1 MELLNQ
7 AIDSDFALETVFSKS
22 DDELPGKIKK
32 LESERKEAF
41 RIAIQALLQNQENL
55 DYFAAVVMLFDDP
68 KIKCELFD
76 KNSNSGANLL
86 INMEKAEKIHAKY
99 IFDKAEQLYKRATS
113 ADKNYPYKFRNDW
126 LMKAIKLLMDSV
138 EDVYDIPDNDKLE
151 IEWKAPFTGVEGM
164 QYKICILLSKCYFKR
179 GLSILPKG
187 KGVSPPEKK
196 VEAMRKALKWAD
208 AAIQENKS
216 LPEPL
221 FFKIKILYELY
232 KISDQ
237 EYHEKLKAIA
247 DIVLQIVS
255 EKSLVP
261 RKISDLHVLN
271 TCCRFSNKQYDDLE
285 KYDRLILNADTNNND
300 PSFSLCMMKAQ
311 AGLRIYKNISAKKDV
326 LEKLI
331 LNTEKTVKGLEQIEL
346 FSTIWDEVIDLIRDL
361 KDEKIDGWQKLAMMA
376 WEICDDKERQMGCG
390 LEIRQYWSRLE
401 RLYHLAIE
409 GADSS
414 SIQKVCVIDSL
425 KGRSLLA
432 WNDVDVFLQKKG
444 DKADEIRNLR
454 KLFYESEANALMGN
468 YVGQHLEIRSQ
479 LTNIQK
485 RASLPVDKI
494 PIGWTA
500 LHFYLQESEDEKLE
514 CRCIAGCKS
523 GNTEQGVEWIEFGPY
538 DLTKVWAGYK
548 KWRDKYYGL
557 ADITESSEC
566 LNKLCELIGDR
577 LPFLFDEEK
586 IKTNGII
593 FIPHGFMHLLP
604 LHAAKAPASANWNC
618 EYLFQRKVSTY
629 LPAWSHIHNDM
640 PTHCVTS
647 DEKYCCRNVD
657 KSPKDKF
664 YKNLIEYRSWT
675 EKVDHA
681 DKNVFTKFATKFKK
695 SPDCLTVLC
704 HGLADEVFPINS
716 ILKLGYGGLSLIE
729 LQMADLNLTGTKV
742 LLGACESELAPIK
755 TTQIDEHLSLAGT
768 FLSKGASLVFGS
780 MWECKVPVAE
790 ELILEALKKG
800 INVYQMLQEKQK
812 DWITSEKAPESWP
825 QGAEIFKGYPNSLKL
840 YFIAPFKIT
849 GYPLP
854 I

>member
-1 MELLNQ
+1 MELLKK
-7 AIDSDFALETVFSKS
+7 AIDADFELEAVFSKS
-22 DDELPGKIKK
+22 DDELPGKIKDLQFK
-32 LESERKEAF
+32 RKEAF
-41 RIAIQALLQNQENL
+41 RIAIQALLQDQQNM
-55 DYFAAVVMLFDDP
+55 DYFAAAVMLFNDP

-76 KNSNSGANLL
+76 KNPNAGAKLG
-86 INMEKAEKIHAKY
+86 IDMKHAEKIHAKY
-99 IFDKAEQLYKRATS
+99 IFEKAKQLYKRATS
-113 ADKNYPYKFRNDW
+113 ADRNYPYKYRNDW
-126 LMKAIKLLMDSV
+126 LMKAVRLLMDSV
-138 EDVYDIPDNDKLE
+138 EDVYDIPDNDKLA
-151 IEWKAPFTGVEGM
+151 IEWKAPFAGIERM

-208 AAIQENKS
+208 AVIQEDKF

-232 KISDQ
+232 KISGQ
-237 EYHEKLKAIA
+237 EYHERLKTIA

-261 RKISDLHVLN
+261 QKISDLHVLN
-271 TCCRFSNKQYDDLE
+271 ICCRFSNKEYDALKEYDL
-285 KYDRLILNADTNNND
+285 LILNAGMENND
-300 PSFSLCMMKAQ
+300 PSFSLCLIKAQ
-311 AGLRIYKNISAKKDV
+311 AGLRIYKNISDKGV
-326 LEKLI
+326 IEKI
-331 LNTEKTVKGLEQIEL
+331 ICNIEKTVEELEQIEL
-346 FSTIWDEVIDLIRDL
+346 FSTIWDEVIDLIQDL
-361 KDEKIDGWQKLAMMA
+361 KDENIDGWQKPVMMA

-401 RLYHLAIE
+401 RLYSLAIE

-414 SIQKVCVIDSL
+414 IQKVRVIDSL

-444 DKADEIRNLR
+444 DRADEIRNRR
-454 KLFYESEANALMGN
+454 KLFYEGEANALMRD
-468 YVGQHLEIRSQ
+468 YVLQNQEIKKQ
-479 LTNIQK
+479 LKNIQK
-485 RASLPVDKI
+485 RASLSVDQI
-494 PIGWTA
+494 PAGWTA
-500 LHFYLQESEDEKLE
+500 LHFYLQESENEKLE
-514 CRCIAGCKS
+514 CRCIAGCNS
-523 GNTEQGVEWIEFGPY
+523 GNTEQGIKWEEFKPC
-538 DLTKVWAGYK
+538 DLTKVWAAYK

-557 ADITESSEC
+557 ANTTEKSEC
-566 LNKLCELIGDR
+566 LDKLCELIGDS
-577 LPFLFDEEK
+577 LLFLFDEKK

-604 LHAAKAPASANWNC
+604 LHAAKAPASAKWNDG

-629 LPAWSHIHNDM
+629 LPAWSHIHKDLLT
-640 PTHCVTS
+640 PCVTS
-647 DEKYCCRNVD
+647 GDKYCCRNVG

-664 YKNLIEYRSWT
+664 YNNLIKDSSWT
-675 EKVDHA
+675 KKVDDA
-681 DKNVFTKFATKFKK
+681 DKDIFTKFGAESKK
-695 SPDCLTVLC
+695 PPDCLTILC
-704 HGLADEVFPINS
+704 HGVADEVFPVNS
-716 ILKLGYGGLSLIE
+716 MLKLGSGGLSLIE

-742 LLGACESELAPIK
+742 LLGACESELAPAK

-790 ELILEALKKG
+790 ELILEALKKE
-800 INVYQMLQEKQK
+800 ISVNQMLQEKQK
-812 DWITSEKAPESWP
+812 EWITSKKAPELWL
-825 QGAEIFKGYPNSLKL
+825 QGSEIFKGYPNSLML
-840 YFIAPFKIT
+840 YYIAPFKIT